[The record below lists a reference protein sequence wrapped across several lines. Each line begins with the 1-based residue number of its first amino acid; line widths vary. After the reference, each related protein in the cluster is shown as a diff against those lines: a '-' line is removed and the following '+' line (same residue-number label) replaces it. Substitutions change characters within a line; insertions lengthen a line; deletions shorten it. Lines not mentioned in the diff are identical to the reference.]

1 MSDHT
6 SESSPP
12 SQIVAPAEGTR
23 DDLTFWERWGELLVA
38 IGVIVLGIVV
48 LVETQDIRTR
58 PGVTVSPRLIPNVI
72 GGLLVLLGI
81 WYAIDTIRAPRLPGA
96 GEDSED
102 VDPEAETNWSAI
114 IIMAFALLCYALLID
129 TAGFIIASAVMFLI
143 STFSMG
149 SRHYVRNLAIGLI
162 LSAIVYFMFNN
173 WLGVRLPG
181 GWLAGILD

>member
-1 MSDHT
+1 MPDHT
-6 SESSPP
+6 PENSVSPRL
-12 SQIVAPAEGTR
+12 VAPDGGAGEE
-23 DDLTFWERWGELLVA
+23 LTFWERWGELLVA

-48 LVETQDIRTR
+48 LAETRNIHTR
-58 PGVTVSPRLIPNVI
+58 PGVTVSPRLVPNVI
-72 GGLLVLLGI
+72 GALLVLLGI
-81 WYAIDTIRAPRLPGA
+81 WYAIDVIRTPRLPGA

-114 IIMAFALLCYALLID
+114 LIMGFALLCYALLID
-129 TAGFIIASAVMFLI
+129 TAGFIIASTVMFLI

-162 LSAIVYFMFNN
+162 LSTIVFFMFNS